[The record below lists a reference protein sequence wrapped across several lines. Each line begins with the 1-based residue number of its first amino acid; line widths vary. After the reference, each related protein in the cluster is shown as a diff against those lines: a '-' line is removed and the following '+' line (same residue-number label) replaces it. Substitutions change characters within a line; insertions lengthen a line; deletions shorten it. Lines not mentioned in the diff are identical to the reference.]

1 MMAALAVLLVAGA
14 TWSWWTASSVDADIV
29 QRAGRGLDRL
39 GSVERFP
46 SEGAAHLRPGTR
58 ASYRTNPPTSGPHD
72 SVPTRPGVYSDV
84 QPPEKL
90 VHSLEHGNIV
100 IYVDRPDAAVMQTL
114 KSWADHY
121 TGQWD
126 GVIVTPLPG
135 LGQAVVLT
143 AWQHRLRL
151 AEFDADAAA
160 AFIDRFRGRGPEHP
174 VR

>member
-1 MMAALAVLLVAGA
+1 MAALAVVLVAGA
-14 TWSWWTASSVDADIV
+14 AWSWWTRHNVEAGVLQGASV
-29 QRAGRGLDRL
+29 GRDRL
-39 GSVERFP
+39 GSVESFP
-46 SEGAAHLRPGTR
+46 SEGTAHLRPGGR
-58 ASYRTNPPTSGPHD
+58 ASYRTDPPTSGPHD
-72 SVPTRPGVYSDV
+72 PAPTPPGFYSEV

-100 IYVDRPDAAVMQTL
+100 IYVDRPDAAVMQRL
-114 KSWADHY
+114 KSWAGHY

-126 GVIVTPLPG
+126 GVIVTPRPG
-135 LGQAVVLT
+135 LGRSVILT

-151 AEFDADAAA
+151 AEFDANAAA